1 MTTEGLSFLRISVG
15 GPGAGAAG
23 RTRRPADSA
32 RRADWFSGPAIRSLA
47 VDAAVIV
54 IAVLDFW
61 LVFPE
66 QAEPY
71 SYVLSAA
78 ACVALVA
85 RRWFPFLV
93 VLATF
98 PGFLAGWSQLAAM
111 IALGLLATRKQQHW
125 QVWFGAGLVWV
136 GRFVQWPLEDFV
148 ARSWREHG
156 LAAIYGVIVAGMPVA
171 IGLLIG
177 ARKQL
182 SARLAELAASR
193 DREQQLHAQAVRA
206 EERARLAREMHDVV
220 SHDIT
225 LIAMQAGVLS
235 VANTSAEA
243 QQTAQTIRK
252 LSRHTLEE
260 LRSLVG
266 VLRSG
271 GEDDGPQP
279 GITELDQ
286 LVRNT
291 DVPVQLTVERVPDEL
306 CTKVSAAAYRTVQ
319 ECLTNVHKHAPGA
332 KAIVRV
338 LGSTDGLHIEVRNEP
353 AREPVSG
360 LPSGGH
366 GLTGLAERA
375 RLLGGTFETSTTDD
389 GGFRVR
395 AHYPMRLSS
404 NEEDTTEIPIEQRPD
419 SDRRVGPR
427 A

>member
-15 GPGAGAAG
+15 GPGAGAAD
-23 RTRRPADSA
+23 RTRRPASAA
-32 RRADWFSGPAIRSLA
+32 RRSVRFHRQAVQSLA
-47 VDAAVIV
+47 VDAAVIL

-66 QAEPY
+66 HAEPY

-78 ACVALVA
+78 ACLALAA

-136 GRFVQWPLEDFV
+136 GRFVQWPLDDFV
-148 ARSWREHG
+148 SRSWREHG
-156 LAAIYGVIVAGMPVA
+156 LAAIYAVIVAGMPVA

-177 ARKQL
+177 ARTEL

-193 DREQQLHAQAVRA
+193 DREKQLHAQAVRA

-235 VANTSAEA
+235 VSNTAAEA
-243 QQTAQTIRK
+243 QQTAQTIRR

-260 LRSLVG
+260 LRALVG

-271 GEDDGPQP
+271 REDDGPQP
-279 GITELDQ
+279 GITEVHQ
-286 LVRNT
+286 LVRGT
-291 DVPVQLTVERVPDEL
+291 DVPVQLTIEQVPDEL
-306 CTKVSAAAYRTVQ
+306 CSKVSAAAYRTVQ

-332 KAIVRV
+332 KATVRI
-338 LGSTDGLHIEVRNEP
+338 LGGADGLHIEVRNEA

-375 RLLGGTFETSTTDD
+375 RLLGGTFQTRATDD
-389 GGFRVR
+389 GGFQVQ
-395 AHYPMRLSS
+395 AYYPARLASETAEPS
-404 NEEDTTEIPIEQRPD
+404 T
-419 SDRRVGPR
+419 V
-427 A
+427 